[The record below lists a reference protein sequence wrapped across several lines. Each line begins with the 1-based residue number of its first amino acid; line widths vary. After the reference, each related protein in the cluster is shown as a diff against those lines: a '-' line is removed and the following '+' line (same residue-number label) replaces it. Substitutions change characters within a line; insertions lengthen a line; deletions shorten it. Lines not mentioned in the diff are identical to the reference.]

1 MIKGKRLL
9 SLLLVTVLFF
19 SMAFQV
25 QATSYSDLKKKA
37 DKLEEQKE
45 DAEKAGEKLEE
56 KKEEAEKAKKEL
68 AKELNALLSESEELQ
83 KKIDKKEAEISEKEE
98 ELIGARNDEND
109 QYESMK
115 KRIKFMYE
123 NGNAQLIE
131 ILLNSENFGDF
142 LNKAEYVSS
151 ISDYDRDMLKVFQK
165 VTKEVKEQEQILKE
179 EYLDMEEMQDQ
190 LIANQESLENLME
203 TKASEIAAL
212 EGELAEN
219 EEKIAKL
226 KKAAETARRK
236 QQEALNTGG
245 TAGDSLI
252 SGNGYFTHPCPGYT
266 RISSYFGYREQP
278 LPGAS
283 TNHKGMDFAAPTGTP
298 IYAAHSGT
306 VTTARYSG
314 NAGNM
319 IVINHGD
326 GLVTIYMHCH
336 AMYVSAGQ
344 RVEKGQNIAA
354 VGNTGNSTGPH
365 LHFQVEKNGTPVNPL
380 GYL

>member
-1 MIKGKRLL
+1 MIKIKRLL
-9 SLLLVTVLFF
+9 SLLLVTVLVF

-25 QATSYSDLKKKA
+25 QAASYSDLKKKA

-68 AKELNALLSESEELQ
+68 AKELDKLLNESEELQ
-83 KKIDKKEAEISEKEE
+83 EKIDKKEAEISVKEE

-131 ILLNSENFGDF
+131 ILFDSDNFGDF
-142 LNKAEYVSS
+142 LNKAEYVSN

-165 VTKEVKEQEQILKE
+165 ITKEVKEQEQVLKE

-190 LIANQESLENLME
+190 LITNQESLSNLME

-212 EGELAEN
+212 EGELEEN
-219 EEKIAKL
+219 EAKIKNL

-245 TAGDSLI
+245 TAGDALI
-252 SGNGYFTHPCPGYT
+252 SGNGYLAHPCPGYT
-266 RISSYFGYREQP
+266 RISSHFGYREQP

-298 IYAAHSGT
+298 IYAAQSGT

-354 VGNTGNSTGPH
+354 VGSTGNSTGPH

>member
-9 SLLLVTVLFF
+9 SLLLVTVLVF

-68 AKELNALLSESEELQ
+68 AKELDKLLSESEELQ
-83 KKIDKKEAEISEKEE
+83 AKIDKKELEITAKEE

-123 NGNAQLIE
+123 NGSAQLIE
-131 ILLNSENFGDF
+131 ILLNSDNFGEF

-190 LIANQESLENLME
+190 LIANQESLSNLME
-203 TKASEIAAL
+203 TKAAEIAEL
-212 EGELAEN
+212 EDELEAN
-219 EEKIAKL
+219 EDKIAKL

-245 TAGDSLI
+245 TAGESLI
-252 SGNGYFTHPCPGYT
+252 TGNGYFTHPCPGYS

-298 IYAAHSGT
+298 IYAAQSGT

-365 LHFQVEKNGTPVNPL
+365 LHFQVEVNGTPVNPL